1 MSNQLDAQQIQ
12 RAMQEQHAKEAEAI
26 HALTVTQQAR
36 RDADATDAAAW
47 KEANALGLSTRQL
60 EALGFTK
67 PGAKPATAGA
77 GKRRGRRKA
86 TEQLAAV
93 G

>member
-1 MSNQLDAQQIQ
+1 MSNLNVESIQ
-12 RAMQEQHAKEAEAI
+12 RAMEEQHAKEAEAI
-26 HALTVTQQAR
+26 RALTVTQQAR

-67 PGAKPATAGA
+67 PGSKPAVAGA
-77 GKRRGRRKA
+77 KRRGRRKQA
-86 TEQLAAV
+86 DTLAAV